1 MAWRGNSGT
10 SSKSSSSSSSSGRM
24 ITKSGVVKIGSDG
37 IARNSDGTKNS
48 KIQAYSDYAY
58 GDKSGNDV
66 NRTGM
71 SVIYNK
77 TYDGLASGKGLN
89 GSYLPVD
96 SAAYQDRYGSS
107 GGGGSSAYKSYLND
121 ARRSAID
128 AQNARIQAAL
138 DQVAG
143 QQTDINN
150 SANDAAQQAYIA
162 KEKMLMQ
169 NPQQLAALGISGG
182 GSESALLGIN
192 TGYEN
197 NRNTIMQNRDKA
209 IRENENQQNQIR
221 ATGDASLADID
232 NNYATQLAQYAAQQ
246 AQYEQQRRDQLND
259 IQSQRDYEQQV
270 WERNNAYAAKLAA
283 QKAQTSSG
291 SKLTP
296 SQALTAL
303 ENGYDTP
310 EIRAAIKSG
319 YGDIGFKTT
328 IPGVSNDAAEML
340 NRWWSANS
348 RDGFSQTVQNA
359 IDNGL
364 LTYSQYNAWLNSR

>member
-10 SSKSSSSSSSSGRM
+10 SSKSSSSSGRM
-24 ITKSGVVKIGSDG
+24 ITKSGIVKIGSDG

-48 KIQAYSDYAY
+48 SIQAYADYAY

-77 TYDGLASGKGLN
+77 TYDGLSSGKGLN

-96 SAAYQDRYGSS
+96 SATYQDRYGSS
-107 GGGGSSAYKSYLND
+107 GGGGSSAYKSYLKD
-121 ARRSAID
+121 ARQSAID
-128 AQNARIQAAL
+128 AQSARTQAAIK
-138 DQVAG
+138 QVAG
-143 QQTDINN
+143 QQTDINL
-150 SANDAAQQAYIA
+150 SADSAAQQAYIA
-162 KEKMLMQ
+162 KEKALMQ

-232 NNYATQLAQYAAQQ
+232 NQFATQLAQYAAQQ
-246 AQYEQQRRDQLND
+246 QQYEQQRQDQLND
-259 IQSQRDYEQQV
+259 IASQRAYEQQV
-270 WERNNAYAAKLAA
+270 REYNAALQAQQAA
-283 QKAQTSSG
+283 QKASSG
-291 SKLTP
+291 SSKSSGSSTTSFNNLMKLYEATNDKKY
-296 SQALTAL
+296 L
-303 ENGYDTP
+303 
-310 EIRAAIKSG
+310 
-319 YGDIGFKTT
+319 
-328 IPGVSNDAAEML
+328 DAASSL
-340 NRWWSANS
+340 VGISNSALSSNT
-348 RDGFSQTVQNA
+348 RLPATVSQTGTYNDTWVQSL
-359 IDNGL
+359 IR
-364 LTYSQYNAWLNSR
+364 TYQNMGMTNEQIAQKLNSMGYSY

>member
-10 SSKSSSSSSSSGRM
+10 SSKSSSSSGRM
-24 ITKSGVVKIGSDG
+24 ITKSGIVKIGSDG

-48 KIQAYSDYAY
+48 SIQAYADYAY

-77 TYDGLASGKGLN
+77 TYDGLSSGKGLN

-107 GGGGSSAYKSYLND
+107 GGGGGSSAYKSYLND

-143 QQTDINN
+143 QQADINK

-197 NRNTIMQNRDKA
+197 NRNTIMQNRDRA

-283 QKAQTSSG
+283 QKAQTSTG

-303 ENGYDTP
+303 ESGYDTP

-328 IPGVSNDAAEML
+328 IPGVSNDTAEML
-340 NRWWSANS
+340 NRWWSSNS